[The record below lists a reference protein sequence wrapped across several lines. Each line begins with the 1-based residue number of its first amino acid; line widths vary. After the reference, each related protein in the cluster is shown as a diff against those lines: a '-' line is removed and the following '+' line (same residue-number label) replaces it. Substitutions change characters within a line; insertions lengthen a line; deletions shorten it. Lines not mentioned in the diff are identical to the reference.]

1 MKRGLGCKHLRSG
14 AWVLV
19 SLLIASGPG
28 CGASGDD
35 TRVGSGG
42 TLAGAS
48 AAAGTGG
55 AGGSAGTG
63 GSGTSAGSGGS
74 GADSGGAGGTAGAAG
89 AGSPPGSAGSNDD
102 GSTRSRLERY
112 HDTTTDPS
120 LSFELDVVAG
130 LEAYPSSLEYLTDLV
145 GRVLDKPDGITFQAD
160 EVLAP
165 FGTEHLWTFAALDE
179 FARDHARDDA
189 AGPVSIHVL
198 LLDGR
203 YDGGEESGTV
213 LGLAWGQRYIALFQE
228 SIRAGCS
235 GGLLGG
241 LSAQACEI
249 AERSVWAHEIG
260 HVLGLVDNGLTQQTP
275 HRDAEHGRHDVSDA
289 CLMYWAY
296 ERPEIFDVL
305 LPRLNAG
312 QSADLDFCENCWA
325 DLNAARL

>member
-1 MKRGLGCKHLRSG
+1 MKRGLRCFGLPYG
-14 AWVLV
+14 AGSAV
-19 SLLIASGPG
+19 SLLIAAGLG
-28 CGASGDD
+28 CGESGD
-35 TRVGSGG
+35 TGVGNGG
-42 TLAGAS
+42 TEAS
-48 AAAGTGG
+48 ATATAGTGG
-55 AGGSAGTG
+55 ARASAGGNG
-63 GSGTSAGSGGS
+63 GSGTER
-74 GADSGGAGGTAGAAG
+74 GGAGGGGTAGTAG
-89 AGSPPGSAGSNDD
+89 AGSPPGSAGSKND

-112 HDTTTDPS
+112 HHRATDPS

-130 LEAYPSSLEYLTDLV
+130 LEAYPSSLEYLTELV
-145 GRVLDKPDGITFQAD
+145 GRMLDKPEGISFQAD

-165 FGTEHLWTFAALDE
+165 FGTEHVWTFSALDE
-179 FARDHARDDA
+179 FARDHARDDG

-203 YDGGEESGTV
+203 YDAGEEAGTV

-228 SIRAGCS
+228 SIRSGCS

-275 HRDAEHGRHDVSDA
+275 HRDAEHGRHDVSDG

-305 LPRLNAG
+305 VPRLNAG